1 MSPPRKH
8 CWKVCVCVLCGN
20 LQHDYQKTPISQK
33 DDVVFKEISEI
44 QMEVERI
51 WEKRQWEGLRGHI
64 WGEEIDGKGQWETW
78 EKVLSSK
85 KPEGFGVSSFF
96 ATNRALLFKWVRS
109 PWIDIVREL
118 YALSHQGIDLL
129 LFVRNKVIN
138 GEDTLFWAEIW
149 LDKVALKLHYPR
161 LYALESHKQISVAA
175 KIGHASLDF
184 SYPRSPRDA
193 DANADADADADTD
206 ADADADANADADVDA
221 DADANTDAK
230 YRCQFEY
237 RCQCEY

>member
-1 MSPPRKH
+1 
-8 CWKVCVCVLCGN
+8 
-20 LQHDYQKTPISQK
+20 
-33 DDVVFKEISEI
+33 
-44 QMEVERI
+44 MEVERI

-64 WGEEIDGKGQWETW
+64 CGEEIDGQGQFIRAIHSDRGALDNYNS
-78 EKVLSSK
+78 LS
-85 KPEGFGVSSFF
+85 
-96 ATNRALLFKWVRS
+96 RRS

-118 YALSHQGIDLL
+118 YALSHQGIDLS

-184 SYPRSPRDA
+184 FFL
-193 DANADADADADTD
+193 N
-206 ADADADANADADVDA
+206 VDFIRTTSKELV
-221 DADANTDAK
+221 NYK
-230 YRCQFEY
+230 
-237 RCQCEY
+237 